1 MDPRRLAKPA
11 VTPMSG
17 RSRSFNNYFL
27 KEQLTMRI
35 VDAEPQLVQDFLGEI
50 EVVVSKEKPSLKVY
64 AGRHP
69 TLGKVVIVD
78 SEHGDSIIVEMEE

>member
-1 MDPRRLAKPA
+1 
-11 VTPMSG
+11 
-17 RSRSFNNYFL
+17 
-27 KEQLTMRI
+27 MRI

-78 SEHGDSIIVEMEE
+78 SEHGDSVIVELEE